1 MVWAVVAPCFL
12 FPLLLQRVCAWLAT
26 DTADKSP
33 CCGSSQTPP
42 VHPVIVWLS
51 SFCTAFTI
59 NVLFLVAKFA
69 VTVSAAV
76 AALLVLAA
84 VQDAA

>member
-1 MVWAVVAPCFL
+1 MVRAVVH
-12 FPLLLQRVCAWLAT
+12 
-26 DTADKSP
+26 
-33 CCGSSQTPP
+33 P

-76 AALLVLAA
+76 AVAALLVLAA

>member
-1 MVWAVVAPCFL
+1 MVRAVVH
-12 FPLLLQRVCAWLAT
+12 
-26 DTADKSP
+26 
-33 CCGSSQTPP
+33 P